1 MTPSQKRL
9 KILTMSY
16 LDKLIAY
23 VEEIKDRVAPTSLA
37 HVLKLQR
44 QRVQNTT
51 DSAVLL
57 QVSDGE
63 QLSKYLKHVD
73 DLEDSMEG
81 DDPVELKDLER
92 KGEQLDAYL
101 ERIGTDIDAVREKV
115 ESEAKEFSAVAGFNS
130 GNAFL
135 DAVADRLEAA
145 GAEVQ
150 LVIATFK
157 KKTFTQLLVDRK
169 KRRRWARTPGGKAAL
184 RRAKIRAKRP
194 HVINRQRSKVS
205 KMSHKVYRF

>member
-150 LVIATFK
+150 LVIATFT
-157 KKTFTQLLVDRK
+157 KKTFTQLLADRK

>member
-157 KKTFTQLLVDRK
+157 KKTFTQLLADRK

>member
-92 KGEQLDAYL
+92 KGEQLDSYL

-135 DAVADRLEAA
+135 DAVADHLEAA

-157 KKTFTQLLVDRK
+157 KKTFAQLLADRK

-194 HVINRQRSKVS
+194 HMIDRRRAKVS
-205 KMSHKVYRF
+205 KMAHKVYRY

>member
-1 MTPSQKRL
+1 
-9 KILTMSY
+9 MSY

-157 KKTFTQLLVDRK
+157 KKTFTQLLADRK